1 METERER
8 KLRIAV
14 KSLRQVQEHA
24 RNHMR
29 TNSKADLQKAM
40 WEMLAIASTKG
51 WADDIR
57 D

>member
-1 METERER
+1 METETER

-14 KSLRQVQEHA
+14 NSLRQVQQHA
-24 RNHMR
+24 KEHMR
-29 TNSKADLQKAM
+29 TNSKAELQKAM

-57 D
+57 A